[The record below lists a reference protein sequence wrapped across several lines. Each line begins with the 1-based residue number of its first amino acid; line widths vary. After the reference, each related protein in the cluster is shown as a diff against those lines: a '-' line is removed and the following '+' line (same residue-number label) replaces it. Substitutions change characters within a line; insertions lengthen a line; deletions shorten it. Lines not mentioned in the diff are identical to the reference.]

1 MENQNHICHDL
12 KTDRPDIGQP
22 LPTVLAFLPILFGL
36 SVVAAIGLNVLFVFQ
51 LGASEKGK
59 KEWVDKSADETSQQ
73 GKIGSKIKGI
83 KTEQKRGNDIRD
95 WVEGSRQLQPLA
107 VAIARSMDVDSSIA
121 ELSLFRDLA
130 NPNQVRI
137 GFKFDNGGA
146 KQLDATLSA
155 INAMGYR
162 SYSANQTQG
171 KGGTLD
177 YQATLIWQ
185 KNNRETIN
193 LTSNDE

>member
-1 MENQNHICHDL
+1 MENHNHICHDL

-22 LPTVLAFLPILFGL
+22 LPAVLTFLPILFGL
-36 SVVAAIGLNVLFVFQ
+36 TVVGAVALNVMFFFQ
-51 LGASEKGK
+51 LRSSETAK
-59 KEWVDKSADETSQQ
+59 KEWIEKTAEETSQQ
-73 GKIGSKIKGI
+73 AKITAKNKAIKA
-83 KTEQKRGNDIRD
+83 EEKRGNDVRD

-107 VAIARSMDVDSSIA
+107 VAIARSMAVKSSVA

-137 GFKFDNGGA
+137 TLKIDNGGA
-146 KQLDATLSA
+146 KQLDATLAA
-155 INAMGYR
+155 INLMGYR
-162 SYSANQTQG
+162 SYSAQQTQG

-185 KNNRETIN
+185 KNREPMN
-193 LTSNDE
+193 LTSNNE